1 MTYNHSIK
9 NDAAMGSNSSTGR
22 KPVLVLRSEQ
32 RFGRTARLGKLAGVR
47 SRWGRGR
54 RPRLQQPA

>member
-32 RFGRTARLGKLAGVR
+32 RFGRTAGLGKLAGVR
-47 SRWGRGR
+47 FRWSGR
-54 RPRLQQPA
+54 RDF